1 MSENYIMKDKIRKLR
16 INKKESIK
24 KKWAKIEKERRVNYT
39 YNPISDKPDLKYIGR
54 SAITP
59 CSYSSSKFY
68 TRRDK
73 RKIFTY
79 RVYEDLDL
87 TLVYPN
93 LMRNSVFNNSNYKK
107 HMLRY

>member
-1 MSENYIMKDKIRKLR
+1 MSENYITKNKYRKLR
-16 INKKESIK
+16 MHKKECVK
-24 KKWAKIEKERRVNYT
+24 NKWKKIEKERRLSYN
-39 YNPISDKPDLKYIGR
+39 YNPILDKPDLKYIGM

-68 TRRDK
+68 TKRDK

-79 RVYEDLDL
+79 KIYEDLEL
-87 TLVYPN
+87 TLIYPN
-93 LMRNSVFNNSNYKK
+93 IMRNSIFNNSNYKK